1 MKAFS
6 ITALAILAAGA
17 VAAGR
22 EEDAAEGRRLR
33 GGIVISEATT
43 RITGPLDVHGAV
55 GYVAALNEHYG
66 QGVTRE
72 NNAALAFWQA
82 VGPRPVPPDDRQDY
96 NAVLEAG
103 NAFFDRQV
111 EALSLPT
118 HRERMEALAAL
129 AGRGRAGRLAYPEAA
144 ATASAVASATT
155 AAAISATTSSTAPR
169 TSAWARSANPGPTPR
184 RPTISSSAS
193 GGDGRRQQRR
203 RLRHY

>member
-111 EALSLPT
+111 EAP
-118 HRERMEALAAL
+118 LA
-129 AGRGRAGRLAYPEAA
+129 
-144 ATASAVASATT
+144 SH
-155 AAAISATTSSTAPR
+155 APR
-169 TSAWARSANPGPTPR
+169 ADGGPGCPCRKRSSRSPCVPR
-184 RPTISSSAS
+184 SRRHSIGRSLRDD
-193 GGDGRRQQRR
+193 GGRN
-203 RLRHY
+203 LRHDLLYRPPHERLGEIGESWSDTETADDLIICLRR